1 MKFLTAAPV
10 TLYGMR
16 GRGVGRGGG
25 EVIRQSV
32 NPADWDPLRLR
43 AEPFDTILELR
54 QGFIKVV
61 IHNDFIKIMRVAVEK
76 LL

>member
-10 TLYGMR
+10 TLYEM
-16 GRGVGRGGG
+16 RGGG
-25 EVIRQSV
+25 GGGEAIRQSV

>member
-1 MKFLTAAPV
+1 M
-10 TLYGMR
+10 GC
-16 GRGVGRGGG
+16 GGGGGG
-25 EVIRQSV
+25 EAIRQSV

>member
-1 MKFLTAAPV
+1 MKFLTAALV

-16 GRGVGRGGG
+16 GGGGGGG
-25 EVIRQSV
+25 EAIRQSV

>member
-16 GRGVGRGGG
+16 GGGVGGG
-25 EVIRQSV
+25 EAIRQSV

>member
-16 GRGVGRGGG
+16 GGG
-25 EVIRQSV
+25 EAIRQSV

>member
-1 MKFLTAAPV
+1 MWDE
-10 TLYGMR
+10 R
-16 GRGVGRGGG
+16 EGGG